1 MKEVVILLR
10 GLDKGTSEYVSHKEL
25 AAILWKVLRAID
37 NKKVDEAIKKL
48 NTE

>member
-1 MKEVVILLR
+1 MKELVLLLR
-10 GLDKGTSEYVSHKEL
+10 GLDKGTSQYVSHQEL

-37 NKKVDEAIKKL
+37 NDKVDKAIKKL